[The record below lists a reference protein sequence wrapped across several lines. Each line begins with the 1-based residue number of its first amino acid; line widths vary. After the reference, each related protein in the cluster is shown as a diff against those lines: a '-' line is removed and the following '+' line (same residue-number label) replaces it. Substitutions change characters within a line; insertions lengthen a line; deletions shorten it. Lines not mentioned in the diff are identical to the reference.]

1 MDSIIQLLLGG
12 FGVSDDLI
20 SLCRSYMSSLV
31 EEGAMERWA
40 AEKVLMQ
47 LEEELA
53 RRRDTLVRGFK
64 NEIEKFLSFFPL
76 VTIEQFEALESRV
89 KALEEQRANL

>member
-40 AEKVLMQ
+40 AEKV
-47 LEEELA
+47 
-53 RRRDTLVRGFK
+53 
-64 NEIEKFLSFFPL
+64 
-76 VTIEQFEALESRV
+76 
-89 KALEEQRANL
+89 